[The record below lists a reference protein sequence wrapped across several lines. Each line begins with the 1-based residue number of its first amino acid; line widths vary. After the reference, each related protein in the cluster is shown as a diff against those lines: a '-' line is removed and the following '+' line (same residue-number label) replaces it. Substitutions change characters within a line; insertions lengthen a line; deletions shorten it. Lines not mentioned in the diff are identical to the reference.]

1 MQAVLTNGAFTLF
14 RDAIPQIEFSDQ
26 ITTDLCSSVSQAA
39 TPDMLLSKRECNR
52 LQLTARWPIF
62 PANYGI
68 FKIQNSLLVG
78 VKANIPSTRLSSSL
92 GPQMRIDRRAMTL
105 WGSHLDAGTNS

>member
-39 TPDMLLSKRECNR
+39 TPDMLSSKRECNR
-52 LQLTARWPIF
+52 LQLTEGGPSSQPIT
-62 PANYGI
+62 ASSKY
-68 FKIQNSLLVG
+68 KI
-78 VKANIPSTRLSSSL
+78 PC
-92 GPQMRIDRRAMTL
+92 
-105 WGSHLDAGTNS
+105 